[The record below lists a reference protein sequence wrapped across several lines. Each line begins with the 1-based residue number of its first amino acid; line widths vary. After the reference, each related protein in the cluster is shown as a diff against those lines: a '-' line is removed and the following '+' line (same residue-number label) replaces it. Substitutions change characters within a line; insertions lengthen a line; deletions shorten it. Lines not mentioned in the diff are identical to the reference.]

1 MRLVEAVGIRIENL
15 LKERKMTRYKL
26 AKNGGIPRQTVAE
39 IVQAK
44 NKTVSLN
51 IIFQIADTLGI
62 TLKEF
67 FDDPIFN
74 DVTE

>member
-1 MRLVEAVGIRIENL
+1 MRLVEAVGLRIENL

-26 AKNGGIPRQTVAE
+26 AKNGGIPRQTIAA

-62 TLKEF
+62 TMKEF
-67 FDDPIFN
+67 FDDPLFKE
-74 DVTE
+74 VTE

>member
-51 IIFQIADTLGI
+51 IIFQVADTLGI

>member
-67 FDDPIFN
+67 FDDPIFD

>member
-1 MRLVEAVGIRIENL
+1 MRLVEAVGLRIENL

-26 AKNGGIPRQTVAE
+26 AKNGGIPRQTIAA

-62 TLKEF
+62 TLTEF
-67 FDDPIFN
+67 FDDPLFKE
-74 DVTE
+74 VTE